1 MADIRAAIQPR
12 SDQLNYEDFLS
23 GPAVL
28 TIERTEDYRDE
39 KGQPRVAIHM
49 VEYPGRPF
57 KASKTNVKLLAIA
70 WGEDDT
76 DWPGRRVQLSADP
89 TVTYGGKAV
98 GGICV
103 TALSHLPQRFTAKLS
118 VARGKKKDFPVEP
131 LPDAP
136 PQYAEPS
143 PIPAFES
150 LDEARDYYTHRS
162 KAGASPDE
170 LQAIIAAA
178 PPAETPTAQENN

>member
-39 KGQPRVAIHM
+39 KGQPRIAIHM

-131 LPDAP
+131 LPDFP
-136 PQYAEPS
+136 
-143 PIPAFES
+143 PIPDDVQTLAQYQ
-150 LDEARDYYTHRS
+150 DYYRHRAQNG
-162 KAGASPDE
+162 AGPDE
-170 LQAIIAAA
+170 LTAIQNAA
-178 PPAETPTAQENN
+178 PTTKETHA

>member
-12 SDQLNYEDFLS
+12 SDQLNYEDFVS

-39 KGQPRVAIHM
+39 KGQARVAIHM

-89 TVTYGGKAV
+89 TVTFGGKAV
-98 GGICV
+98 GGIRV

-118 VARGKKKDFPVEP
+118 VARGKKKEFPVEI
-131 LPDAP
+131 LPDMP
-136 PQYAEPS
+136 
-143 PIPAFES
+143 PIPEDVQTLAQYQ
-150 LDEARDYYTHRS
+150 DYYRHRAQS
-162 KAGASPDE
+162 GATAEE
-170 LQAIIAAA
+170 LAMIQQNA
-178 PPAETPTAQENN
+178 PTNEENNA

>member
-12 SDQLNYEDFLS
+12 SDQLNYEDFVS

-39 KGQPRVAIHM
+39 KGQARVAIHM

-57 KASKTNVKLLAIA
+57 KASKTNLKLLAIA
-70 WGEDDT
+70 WGDDDT
-76 DWPGRRVQLSADP
+76 DWPGRRVQLSSDP
-89 TVTYGGKAV
+89 TVTFGGKAV

-118 VARGKKKDFPVEP
+118 VARGKKKEFPVEV
-131 LPDAP
+131 LPDIP
-136 PQYAEPS
+136 
-143 PIPAFES
+143 PIPDDVQTLAQYQ
-150 LDEARDYYTHRS
+150 DYYRHRAQNG
-162 KAGASPDE
+162 AGPEE
-170 LQAIIAAA
+170 LAMIQRNA
-178 PPAETPTAQENN
+178 PTNEENNA

>member
-57 KASKTNVKLLAIA
+57 KASKTNLKLLAIA

-118 VARGKKKDFPVEP
+118 VARGKKRDFPVEI
-131 LPDAP
+131 LPDTP
-136 PQYAEPS
+136 
-143 PIPAFES
+143 PIPEDVQTLAQYQ
-150 LDEARDYYTHRS
+150 DYYRHR
-162 KAGASPDE
+162 AQNGATPEE
-170 LQAIIAAA
+170 LVMIQQNA
-178 PPAETPTAQENN
+178 PTNEETA

>member
-39 KGQPRVAIHM
+39 KGQPRIAIHM

-70 WGEDDT
+70 WGDDDT

-89 TVTYGGKAV
+89 TVTFGGKAV

-103 TALSHLPQRFTAKLS
+103 TAVSHLPQRFTAKLS
-118 VARGKKKDFPVEP
+118 VARGKKKDFPVEI
-131 LPDAP
+131 LPDMP
-136 PQYAEPS
+136 
-143 PIPAFES
+143 PIPDDVTTLAQYQ
-150 LDEARDYYTHRS
+150 DYYRHR
-162 KAGASPDE
+162 AQNGATTEE
-170 LQAIIAAA
+170 LAMIQQNA
-178 PPAETPTAQENN
+178 PTNEETA

>member
-57 KASKTNVKLLAIA
+57 KASKTNLKLLAIA

-118 VARGKKKDFPVEP
+118 VARGKKKDFPVEI
-131 LPDAP
+131 LPDMP
-136 PQYAEPS
+136 
-143 PIPAFES
+143 PIPDDVQTLAQYQ
-150 LDEARDYYTHRS
+150 DYYRHR
-162 KAGASPDE
+162 AQNGATPEE
-170 LQAIIAAA
+170 LAMIQQNA
-178 PPAETPTAQENN
+178 PTNEETA

>member
-12 SDQLNYEDFLS
+12 SDQLNYEDFVS

-28 TIERTEDYRDE
+28 TIERTEDYKDE
-39 KGQPRVAIHM
+39 KGQARVAIHM

-57 KASKTNVKLLAIA
+57 KASKTNLKLLAIA
-70 WGEDDT
+70 WGDDDT

-89 TVTYGGKAV
+89 TVTFGGKAV

-118 VARGKKKDFPVEP
+118 VARGKKKEFPVEP
-131 LPDAP
+131 LPDFP
-136 PQYAEPS
+136 
-143 PIPAFES
+143 PIPSFRTEDDARAYWIKRR
-150 LDEARDYYTHRS
+150 DE
-162 KAGASPDE
+162 GATPDE
-170 LQAIIAAA
+170 LAAIQNAA
-178 PPAETPTAQENN
+178 PTTPTNEETA

>member
-12 SDQLNYEDFLS
+12 SDQLNYEDFVS

-28 TIERTEDYRDE
+28 TIERTEDYKDE
-39 KGQPRVAIHM
+39 KGQARVAIHM

-89 TVTYGGKAV
+89 TVTFGGKAV
-98 GGICV
+98 GGIRV

-118 VARGKKKDFPVEP
+118 VARGKKKEFPVEI
-131 LPDAP
+131 LPDMP
-136 PQYAEPS
+136 
-143 PIPAFES
+143 PIPDDVQTLAQYQ
-150 LDEARDYYTHRS
+150 DYYRHRAQNG
-162 KAGASPDE
+162 AGPDE
-170 LQAIIAAA
+170 LAMIQRNA
-178 PPAETPTAQENN
+178 PTNEENQ

>member
-89 TVTYGGKAV
+89 TVTYGGKVV

-103 TALSHLPQRFTAKLS
+103 TAVSHLPQRFTAKLS
-118 VARGKKKDFPVEP
+118 VARGKKKDFPVEI
-131 LPDAP
+131 LPDMP
-136 PQYAEPS
+136 
-143 PIPAFES
+143 PIPDDVQTLAQYQ
-150 LDEARDYYTHRS
+150 DYYRHRAQNG
-162 KAGASPDE
+162 AGPDE
-170 LQAIIAAA
+170 LAAIQAAA
-178 PPAETPTAQENN
+178 PKEEQ

>member
-12 SDQLNYEDFLS
+12 SDQLNYEDFVS

-89 TVTYGGKAV
+89 TVTFGGKAV
-98 GGICV
+98 GGIRV
-103 TALSHLPQRFTAKLS
+103 TAVSHLPQRFTAKLS
-118 VARGKKKDFPVEP
+118 VARGKKKEFPVAI
-131 LPDAP
+131 LPDMP
-136 PQYAEPS
+136 
-143 PIPAFES
+143 PIPEDVQTLAQYQ
-150 LDEARDYYTHRS
+150 DYYRHRAQNG
-162 KAGASPDE
+162 AGPDE
-170 LQAIIAAA
+170 LAMIQQNA
-178 PPAETPTAQENN
+178 PTNEENNA

>member
-118 VARGKKKDFPVEP
+118 VARGKKKDFPVEI
-131 LPDAP
+131 LPDMP
-136 PQYAEPS
+136 
-143 PIPAFES
+143 PIPDDVQTLAQYQ
-150 LDEARDYYTHRS
+150 DYYRHR
-162 KAGASPDE
+162 AQNGATPEE
-170 LQAIIAAA
+170 LAMIQQNA
-178 PPAETPTAQENN
+178 PTKENNA

>member
-39 KGQPRVAIHM
+39 KGQPRIAIHM

-70 WGEDDT
+70 WGDDDT

-89 TVTYGGKAV
+89 TVTFGGKAV

-103 TALSHLPQRFTAKLS
+103 TAVSHLPQRFTAKLS
-118 VARGKKKDFPVEP
+118 VARGKKKDFPVEI
-131 LPDAP
+131 LPDMP
-136 PQYAEPS
+136 
-143 PIPAFES
+143 PIPDDVQTLAQYQ
-150 LDEARDYYTHRS
+150 DYYRYR
-162 KAGASPDE
+162 AQNGATPEE
-170 LQAIIAAA
+170 LAMIQQNA
-178 PPAETPTAQENN
+178 PKED

>member
-118 VARGKKKDFPVEP
+118 VARGKKKDFPVEI
-131 LPDAP
+131 LPDVP
-136 PQYAEPS
+136 
-143 PIPAFES
+143 PIPDDVQTLAQYQ
-150 LDEARDYYTHRS
+150 DYYRHR
-162 KAGASPDE
+162 AQNGATPEE
-170 LQAIIAAA
+170 LAMIQQNA
-178 PPAETPTAQENN
+178 PTNEETA

>member
-12 SDQLNYEDFLS
+12 SDQLNYEDFVS

-57 KASKTNVKLLAIA
+57 KASKTNLKLLAIA

-118 VARGKKKDFPVEP
+118 VARGKKKDFPVEH

-136 PQYAEPS
+136 TPP
-143 PIPAFES
+143 PIPDDVTTLAQYQ
-150 LDEARDYYTHRS
+150 DYYRHR
-162 KAGASPDE
+162 AQNGATPEE
-170 LQAIIAAA
+170 LAMIQQNA
-178 PPAETPTAQENN
+178 PTKENNA

>member
-118 VARGKKKDFPVEP
+118 VARGKKKDFPVEI
-131 LPDAP
+131 LPDMP
-136 PQYAEPS
+136 
-143 PIPAFES
+143 PIPGDVQTLAQYQ
-150 LDEARDYYTHRS
+150 DYYRHR
-162 KAGASPDE
+162 AQNG
-170 LQAIIAAA
+170 AA
-178 PPAETPTAQENN
+178 PEELAMIQQNAPTKENNA

>member
-70 WGEDDT
+70 WGEDDA

-136 PQYAEPS
+136 TPP
-143 PIPAFES
+143 PIPDDVTTLAQYQ
-150 LDEARDYYTHRS
+150 DYYRHR
-162 KAGASPDE
+162 AQNGATPEE
-170 LQAIIAAA
+170 LAMIQQNA
-178 PPAETPTAQENN
+178 PTTEETA

>member
-89 TVTYGGKAV
+89 TVTYGGKVV

-103 TALSHLPQRFTAKLS
+103 TAVSHLPQRFTAKLS
-118 VARGKKKDFPVEP
+118 VTRGKKKDFPVEI
-131 LPDAP
+131 LPDMP
-136 PQYAEPS
+136 
-143 PIPAFES
+143 PIPDDVQTLAQYQ
-150 LDEARDYYTHRS
+150 DYYRHR
-162 KAGASPDE
+162 AQNGATPEE
-170 LQAIIAAA
+170 LAMIQQNA
-178 PPAETPTAQENN
+178 PTNEEPA

>member
-12 SDQLNYEDFLS
+12 SDQLNYEDFLP

-131 LPDAP
+131 LPDAS
-136 PQYAEPS
+136 PQYAEPQ
-143 PIPAFES
+143 PVPQFETV
-150 LDEARDYYTHRS
+150 DELRDYFVARQR
-162 KAGASPDE
+162 AGASPAE
-170 LQAIIAAA
+170 LDQIKN
-178 PPAETPTAQENN
+178 TATQMENN

>member
-136 PQYAEPS
+136 APP
-143 PIPAFES
+143 PIPEDVQTLAQYQ
-150 LDEARDYYTHRS
+150 DYYRHR
-162 KAGASPDE
+162 AQNGATPEE
-170 LQAIIAAA
+170 LAMIQQNA
-178 PPAETPTAQENN
+178 PTKENNA

>member
-49 VEYPGRPF
+49 AEYPGRPF

-118 VARGKKKDFPVEP
+118 VARGKKKDFPVEI
-131 LPDAP
+131 LPDMP
-136 PQYAEPS
+136 
-143 PIPAFES
+143 PIPDDVTTLAQYQ
-150 LDEARDYYTHRS
+150 DYYRHR
-162 KAGASPDE
+162 AQNG
-170 LQAIIAAA
+170 AA
-178 PPAETPTAQENN
+178 PEELAMIQRNAPTNEENQ

>member
-118 VARGKKKDFPVEP
+118 VARGKKKDFPVEI
-131 LPDAP
+131 LPDMP
-136 PQYAEPS
+136 
-143 PIPAFES
+143 PIPDDVQTLAQYQ
-150 LDEARDYYTHRS
+150 DYYRHRAQNG
-162 KAGASPDE
+162 AGSEE
-170 LQAIIAAA
+170 LAMIQQNA
-178 PPAETPTAQENN
+178 PTKENNA

>member
-118 VARGKKKDFPVEP
+118 VARGKKKDFPVEI
-131 LPDAP
+131 LPDVP
-136 PQYAEPS
+136 
-143 PIPAFES
+143 PIPEDVQTLAQYQ
-150 LDEARDYYTHRS
+150 DYYWHR
-162 KAGASPDE
+162 AQNGASPEE
-170 LQAIIAAA
+170 LAMNQQNA
-178 PPAETPTAQENN
+178 PTNEEPA